1 MAGRIRSFARFYAL
15 LAKCPSADKE
25 SLVMQFTDGRTASLR
40 EMTEEEY
47 EEMCAAL
54 EEAAGPDREYRE
66 RLRRLRS
73 SVLLR
78 IGRLGISTVDNW
90 DGIDAFCL
98 SPRIAGKEFRRLSA
112 GELEELVRK
121 LESILR
127 KGGLRAAEEPPPD
140 GDDALRRCMTL
151 FSLKSGYLS

>member
-15 LAKCPSADKE
+15 LAKCPCADKE
-25 SLVMQFTDGRTASLR
+25 SLVLQFTDGRTASLR
-40 EMTEEEY
+40 EMTAGEY

-54 EEAAGPDREYRE
+54 EEAAGPDREQRE

-73 SVLLR
+73 SALLR

-98 SPRIAGKEFRRLSA
+98 SPRIAGKEFRKLTA
-112 GELEELVRK
+112 DELETLVRK

-127 KGGLRAAEEPPPD
+127 KGGLRAAEEHSPD
-140 GDDALRRCMTL
+140 GDDALRRYMSL

>member
-15 LAKCPSADKE
+15 LGKCPCADKE
-25 SLVMQFTDGRTASLR
+25 SLVLQFTDGRTASLR
-40 EMTEEEY
+40 EMSEEEY

-54 EEAAGPDREYRE
+54 EEASGRGREYRE

-73 SVLLR
+73 SALLR

-90 DGIDAFCL
+90 EGIDAFCL

-112 GELEELVRK
+112 DELESLVRR
-121 LESILR
+121 LECILR
-127 KGGLRAAEEPPPD
+127 KGGLKAAEEAPPD
-140 GDDALRRCMTL
+140 GDDALRRYMAL
-151 FSLKSGYLS
+151 FVAKSGYLS

>member
-1 MAGRIRSFARFYAL
+1 MAGRIRNFARFYAL

-25 SLVMQFTDGRTASLR
+25 SLVLQFTDGRTSSLR

-47 EEMCAAL
+47 GEMCAAL
-54 EEAAGPDREYRE
+54 EEASGSGREYRE

-78 IGRLGISTVDNW
+78 IGRLGIGTVDNW

-98 SPRIAGKEFRRLSA
+98 SPRIAGKEFRKLTA
-112 GELEELVRK
+112 DELEELVRK

-127 KGGLRAAEEPPPD
+127 KGGLRAAEEAPAD
-140 GDDALRRCMTL
+140 GDDALRRYMSL
-151 FSLKSGYLS
+151 FTPRSGYLS